1 MEGQSQKTYFF
12 WLFFY
17 QVTGSRWIET
27 TDKMTSEDSEINE
40 DPFLIFCS
48 FVRGCNRKYTFD
60 EKPYRMYKDI
70 NNCCHL

>member
-12 WLFFY
+12 GLFFY

-40 DPFLIFCS
+40 DLFLIFYS

-60 EKPYRMYKDI
+60 NSRNRIGCIKA
-70 NNCCHL
+70 

>member
-17 QVTGSRWIET
+17 QVTGSHWIET
-27 TDKMTSEDSEINE
+27 TDKMTSEDSERNE
-40 DPFLIFCS
+40 DLFLIFCS

-60 EKPYRMYKDI
+60 NSRNRIGCIKA
-70 NNCCHL
+70 